1 MSQAIT
7 PVKPTILVVPLDW
20 GLGHATRCVPVIRAL
35 LQQNCSVILAGEDKT
50 KNLLQKEFP
59 QLIFLPL
66 QGYRITY
73 AKNRK
78 GLLPALMM
86 QLPKILAAIR
96 KEGDWLRRMVDA
108 YGIQGVISD
117 NRYGLYHPGIPT
129 VLITHQLL
137 IKTSLGNRLDAWLQ
151 QIHYRWIS
159 RFSECWVPDQAEAP
173 GLAGVLS
180 HPSKLPPVPT
190 RYLGPLSRFRF
201 LPGTREK
208 HLLVLLSGPEPQ
220 RSLLE
225 ARIADQLQGFSPSV
239 VLVRGLPGGAEH
251 SLQLPSTVRVYDH
264 LPAVEL
270 EKAFQEA
277 SVVISRSGYSTVMDL
292 CRLKKK
298 SILIPTPGQPE
309 QEYLARH
316 LMKEQVALCLPQ
328 EKFRLEPALDL
339 AHSFAY
345 RFPEEECGAL
355 EKTLKA
361 FLERVKNMAKPKLTE
376 PHEE

>member
-86 QLPKILAAIR
+86 QLPKIRAAIR

-159 RFSECWVPDQAEAP
+159 RFSECWVPDQA
-173 GLAGVLS
+173 
-180 HPSKLPPVPT
+180 
-190 RYLGPLSRFRF
+190 
-201 LPGTREK
+201 
-208 HLLVLLSGPEPQ
+208 
-220 RSLLE
+220 
-225 ARIADQLQGFSPSV
+225 
-239 VLVRGLPGGAEH
+239 
-251 SLQLPSTVRVYDH
+251 
-264 LPAVEL
+264 
-270 EKAFQEA
+270 
-277 SVVISRSGYSTVMDL
+277 
-292 CRLKKK
+292 
-298 SILIPTPGQPE
+298 
-309 QEYLARH
+309 
-316 LMKEQVALCLPQ
+316 
-328 EKFRLEPALDL
+328 
-339 AHSFAY
+339 
-345 RFPEEECGAL
+345 
-355 EKTLKA
+355 
-361 FLERVKNMAKPKLTE
+361 
-376 PHEE
+376 